1 MKGYTLAL
9 DFKVNGKLEKLIASL
24 DKIVMDYGGHIYRTK
39 DAMSNP
45 ALTDYL
51 KNIESSKFESMQNE
65 RINRFKQK

>member
-9 DFKVNGKLEKLIASL
+9 DFKVNDKLEKLIGSL
-24 DKIVMDYGGHIYRTK
+24 DKIIMDYGGHIYRTK

-45 ALTDYL
+45 TLTDYL
-51 KNIESSKFESMQNE
+51 NNIDSPKFESMQNE

>member
-1 MKGYTLAL
+1 
-9 DFKVNGKLEKLIASL
+9 
-24 DKIVMDYGGHIYRTK
+24 MDYGGHIYRTK

-51 KNIESSKFESMQNE
+51 QHIDSPKFESMQNE